1 MFEGLKSK
9 FRSVAFS
16 AAILLPPVPVPK
28 TRPGQTAIPS
38 FLRQATPDP
47 NSNLQRRD
55 RRLASTDITTLRLG
69 TNSQQ
74 VIRDFVAA
82 SPDLAMAVSTYIRIG
97 IPNHFKI
104 KAYNMDGTFN
114 VDATNL
120 AHQILTRMDILGNY
134 EDGFSGIWSLRSTSE
149 ALAKEL
155 IMFGA
160 CSAELVL
167 DKARLPRGFV
177 PISTRDIR
185 FRPDNQWTKP
195 IQDIGGQEVDLDIPT
210 FFYCS
215 IDQDLK
221 EPYADSPLEAAIQP
235 VLADQEF
242 QNDLRRVLKRAIH
255 PRLDVSINLEM
266 LKKSMPAEYLH
277 DPQKF
282 KEYLDRVIADV
293 EAQVNGLRPE
303 DALVHYDFV
312 TLEYKNNGSDSTS
325 DNYEIL
331 QKIVNAKLATGA
343 RSLPSILG
351 HGSGSQNIA
360 SSETLL
366 FIKNA
371 DGLVR
376 SKLNEIYSKAFTL
389 AVRLFGQDAYVKFEY
404 DPIDLRPEVELEAF
418 RSMKNSRILD
428 LLSLGMITDEEAAI
442 ELTGK
447 LPGATYK
454 PLSGTYFRQ
463 AGAGGFNPNNNP
475 FSTTSTGGN
484 GGGAAVESTAPDT
497 PQQPQGA
504 PNQNASMTMDF
515 NLMAMNRT
523 VGNAIDATGSLASQL
538 VDSNKEVVKLMRDQT
553 YVLSQ
558 QTQKP
563 VHVQVDSAPVELN
576 LSIEQKQG
584 KKQKKIELVRDA
596 DGYVTHANV
605 VEDDEVGA

>member
-9 FRSVAFS
+9 VRSVVFS
-16 AAILLPPVPVPK
+16 AAVLLPPAPVPK
-28 TRPGQTAIPS
+28 VRPGQTAIPS
-38 FLRQATPDP
+38 FLRQAAPDP

-55 RRLASTDITTLRLG
+55 RQLAQTNITTLRLG
-69 TNSQQ
+69 TNTAQ
-74 VIRDFVAA
+74 VVRDFVAA
-82 SPDLAMAVSTYIRIG
+82 SPDLGMAVSTYIRMG
-97 IPNHFKI
+97 IPNGYKI

-114 VDATNL
+114 SDATNL
-120 AHQILTRMDILGNY
+120 AHQILTRMDVVGNY
-134 EDGFSGIWSLRSTSE
+134 DDGFSGIWSLRSVSE
-149 ALAKEL
+149 ALAKEFV
-155 IMFGA
+155 MFGA
-160 CSAELVL
+160 GSLELVL
-167 DKARLPRGFV
+167 DKARMPRGFT
-177 PISTRDIR
+177 PISVRDIR
-185 FRPDNQWTKP
+185 FRPDGQWTKP

-210 FFYCS
+210 YFYAS

-255 PRLDVSINLEM
+255 PRMDVKIDLEK

-277 DPQKF
+277 DATKF
-282 KEYLDRVIADV
+282 KEYVDQVISDV
-293 EAQVNGLRPE
+293 EATVNGLQPE
-303 DALVHYDFV
+303 DAMVHYDFV
-312 TLEYKNNGSDSTS
+312 TLSYVNNGSS
-325 DNYEIL
+325 DVSGSYEAL

-376 SKLNEIYSKAFTL
+376 TKLNELYSKAFTL
-389 AVRLFGQDAYVKFEY
+389 AVRLFGLDVYVKFEY
-404 DPIDLRPEVELEAF
+404 DAIDLRPDAELEAF
-418 RSMKNSRILD
+418 KSMKKARILE
-428 LLSLGMITDEEAAI
+428 LLSLGMISDEEASI

-447 LPGATYK
+447 LPGSNYK
-454 PLSGTYFRQ
+454 PLSGTYFMQ
-463 AGAGGFNPNNNP
+463 SGAANFNPNNNP

-484 GGGAAVESTAPDT
+484 GGGAAVQGTQSDA

-504 PNQNASMTMDF
+504 PNQNAGMQMDF

-523 VGNAIDATGSLASQL
+523 VNSAMDNTSSLASQL

-553 YVLSQ
+553 YVLAQ

-563 VHVQVDSAPVELN
+563 VQVQVDSAPVELN
-576 LSIEQKQG
+576 LSIEQREG
-584 KKQKKIELVRDA
+584 KKSRTIQLVRDA

-605 VEDDEVGA
+605 VEDEVTE